1 LRVFLRLRASRFTRA
16 ATKIIWARLAAVG
29 VGLLIM
35 VASCATDESS
45 PDRAP
50 AATSTPNPPTT
61 LSTPDSGPSGQS
73 AKRPGAKPQRTSAT
87 VVMNGD
93 LLWHNTLW
101 FGAKEDARRRGKG
114 GYDFAPLL
122 AGMKPVIAPADLAI
136 CHEEV
141 PLAGPGGPYRNYPV
155 FAAPPHVVKAIAA
168 TGYDVCTT
176 ASNHAVDQG
185 FAGVKRT
192 LDDLDHAKIA
202 HAGTARTKAESER
215 PTIFTTRQE
224 VKIGIVAATFSLNG
238 IPMPKGKPWAV
249 QRMSAKNLLAQAHRA
264 RAAGADIVLAAV
276 HVGTE
281 YSTSENAQQVKLAR
295 ALTASPD
302 VDLVYMHHPH
312 VVQPWTTMNKKWVLY
327 GVGNAV
333 AQQVAPRTY
342 EGATGRF
349 TFTRV
354 GNGRFT
360 VSKAEYIPTL
370 VTAYRPGRPAR
381 LYQVSAALKTAKG
394 SFRGRL
400 LDAQR
405 RTTATVTRKHPQG
418 LMRG

>member
-1 LRVFLRLRASRFTRA
+1 MLILLSGCLSYGPVARS
-16 ATKIIWARLAAVG
+16 ATLPRPT
-29 VGLLIM
+29 
-35 VASCATDESS
+35 ATLNNPIPNSS
-45 PDRAP
+45 P
-50 AATSTPNPPTT
+50 
-61 LSTPDSGPSGQS
+61 SGPSTARLPS
-73 AKRPGAKPQRTSAT
+73 NSRPNTVT

-101 FGAKEDARRRGKG
+101 YGAKEDARRRGHG

-122 AGMKPVIAPADLAI
+122 AGLKPVIASADLAI

-141 PLAGPGGPYRNYPV
+141 PLARPGGPYRNYPL
-155 FAAPPHVVKAIAA
+155 FAAPPQVVPAIAA

-176 ASNHAVDQG
+176 ASNHSIDQG
-185 FAGVKRT
+185 FDGLKRT
-192 LDDLDHAKIA
+192 LDDLDQAKVA

-215 PTIFTTRQE
+215 PTIFATRQGI
-224 VKIGIVAATFSLNG
+224 KIGIVAATVSLNG
-238 IPMPKGKPWAV
+238 LPMPNGKPWAV
-249 QRMSAKNLLAQAHRA
+249 HRASAGDLLRQARRA
-264 RAAGADIVLAAV
+264 RAAGADIVIAAV
-276 HVGTE
+276 HAGTE
-281 YSTSENAQQVKLAR
+281 YSTRENGQQVALAR

-302 VDLVYMHHPH
+302 VDLVYMHHSH
-312 VVQPWTTMNKKWVLY
+312 VVQPWTKVNKKWVLY
-327 GVGNAV
+327 SVGNTV
-333 AQQVAPRTY
+333 AQHATNAPRGH

-370 VTAYRPGRPAR
+370 VTRYQPGLPAR
-381 LYQVSAALKTAKG
+381 LYQISTALKSADG
-394 SFRGRL
+394 SFRDRL

-405 RTTATVTRKHPQG
+405 RTSAVVTHKDPPR

>member
-1 LRVFLRLRASRFTRA
+1 MSGCA
-16 ATKIIWARLAAVG
+16 AKEPDIPTPAQGTTVGPAV
-29 VGLLIM
+29 
-35 VASCATDESS
+35 S
-45 PDRAP
+45 PSEP
-50 AATSTPNPPTT
+50 TATST
-61 LSTPDSGPSGQS
+61 SSGQPTQ
-73 AKRPGAKPQRTSAT
+73 RPPAKPQRTNVT

-101 FGAKEDARRRGKG
+101 YSAKEDAGRRGKG

-122 AGMKPVIAPADLAI
+122 AGMKPVIASADLAI

-141 PLAGPGGPYRNYPV
+141 PLAPAAGPYRNYPQ
-155 FAAPPHVVKAIAA
+155 FAAPPQVVKAISV

-192 LDDLDHAKIA
+192 LDDLDRAKIA
-202 HAGTARTKAESER
+202 HSGTARTKAESER
-215 PTIFTTRQE
+215 PTIFTTRQG
-224 VKIGIVAATFSLNG
+224 VKIGIIAATFSLNG
-238 IPMPKGKPWAV
+238 LPMPKGKPWAV
-249 QRMSAKNLLAQAHRA
+249 HRMSASGLLSQAHRA

-281 YSTSENAQQVKLAR
+281 YSTSENSQQVKLAR

-327 GVGNAV
+327 GVGNTV
-333 AQQVAPRTY
+333 AQQEANNTY

-370 VTAYRPGRPAR
+370 VTSYRPGRPAR

-394 SFRGRL
+394 SFRSRL

-405 RTTATVTRKHPQG
+405 RTTGVVMRKHPKG
-418 LMRG
+418 LTRG

>member
-1 LRVFLRLRASRFTRA
+1 LTVSP
-16 ATKIIWARLAAVG
+16 ARLAAFG
-29 VGLLIM
+29 IGLSIM
-35 VASCATDESS
+35 LSGCAGNEPSVRTPTQASTPS
-45 PDRAP
+45 P
-50 AATSTPNPPTT
+50 AATLGSSPTPSAQST
-61 LSTPDSGPSGQS
+61 Q
-73 AKRPGAKPQRTSAT
+73 RPLAKPKRTSVT

-101 FGAKEDARRRGKG
+101 FGAREDARRRGHG

-122 AGMKPVIAPADLAI
+122 AGMKPVIASADMAI

-141 PLAGPGGPYRNYPV
+141 PLAPPGGPYRNYPL
-155 FAAPPHVVKAIAA
+155 FSAPPDVVKAIVA

-185 FAGVKRT
+185 FAGLKRT
-192 LDDLDHAKIA
+192 LDDLDRAKIP
-202 HAGTARTKAESER
+202 HVGTARTKAESER

-224 VKIGIVAATFSLNG
+224 VKIGIIAATFSLNG
-238 IPMPKGKPWAV
+238 LHMPKGKPWAV
-249 QRMSAKNLLAQAHRA
+249 HRLKTSGLLRQAHRT

-276 HVGTE
+276 HIGTE
-281 YSTSENAQQVKLAR
+281 YSTRENAQQVALAR

-312 VVQPWTTMNKKWVLY
+312 VVQPWTIVNKKWVLY
-327 GVGNAV
+327 GVGNTV
-333 AQQVAPRTY
+333 AQQESNRTY

-360 VSKAEYIPTL
+360 VSRAEYIPTL
-370 VTAYRPGRPAR
+370 VTFYQPGRPAR
-381 LYQVSAALKTAKG
+381 LYHVSAALKTAKG
-394 SFRGRL
+394 SFRARL
-400 LDAQR
+400 LEAQR
-405 RTTATVTRKHPQG
+405 HTTATVTRKHPQG
-418 LMRG
+418 LKRG

>member
-1 LRVFLRLRASRFTRA
+1 VPSQ
-16 ATKIIWARLAAVG
+16 
-29 VGLLIM
+29 
-35 VASCATDESS
+35 SSS
-45 PDRAP
+45 PQP
-50 AATSTPNPPTT
+50 SKAAAQPRRINV
-61 LSTPDSGPSGQS
+61 
-73 AKRPGAKPQRTSAT
+73 T

-101 FGAKEDARRRGKG
+101 YGAKEDARRHGKG

-122 AGMKPVIAPADLAI
+122 AGMKPVISSADLAI

-141 PLAGPGGPYRNYPV
+141 PLARPGGPYRNYPV
-155 FAAPPHVVKAIAA
+155 FAAPPQVVRAISA

-185 FAGVKRT
+185 FAGLKRT
-192 LDDLDHAKIA
+192 LDDLDRAKIG
-202 HAGTARTKAESER
+202 HAGTARSKAESER
-215 PTIFTTRQE
+215 PAIFTTRQG
-224 VKIGIVAATFSLNG
+224 VKIAIIAATFSLNG
-238 IPMPKGKPWAV
+238 IPMPAGKAWAV
-249 QRMSAKNLLAQAHRA
+249 HRMSASGLLRQAHRA

-281 YSTSENAQQVKLAR
+281 YSTSENPQQVKLAR

-327 GVGNAV
+327 GVGNTV
-333 AQQVAPRTY
+333 AQQESPRTY

-354 GNGRFT
+354 DDGRFT
-360 VSKAEYIPTL
+360 VAKAEFIPTL
-370 VTAYRPGRPAR
+370 VTRYRPGRPAR
-381 LYQVSAALKTAKG
+381 LYQVSAVLKRAKG
-394 SFRGRL
+394 SFRSRL
-400 LDAQR
+400 LEGQR
-405 RTTATVTRKHPQG
+405 RTTAVVMRKHPQG
-418 LMRG
+418 LTRG

>member
-1 LRVFLRLRASRFTRA
+1 MLRTG
-16 ATKIIWARLAAVG
+16 LAAVG
-29 VGLLIM
+29 IGLLIM
-35 VASCATDESS
+35 LFGCANDRPVADPTSSASSTATSSESS
-45 PDRAP
+45 PM
-50 AATSTPNPPTT
+50 AT
-61 LSTPDSGPSGQS
+61 PSGQPTKQAPGKP
-73 AKRPGAKPQRTSAT
+73 AKTSVT

-101 FGAKEDARRRGKG
+101 YSAKEDAQRRGKG

-122 AGMKPVIAPADLAI
+122 AGMKPVISSADLAI

-141 PLAGPGGPYRNYPV
+141 PLASPGGPYRNYPL
-155 FAAPPHVVKAIAA
+155 FAAPPHVVKAISA

-185 FAGVKRT
+185 FAGVRRT

-202 HAGTARTKAESER
+202 HAGTARTKAESQR
-215 PTIFTTRQE
+215 PTIFTTRQG
-224 VKIGIVAATFSLNG
+224 VKIGIIAATFSLNG
-238 IPMPKGKPWAV
+238 IPMPAGKPWAV
-249 QRMSAKNLLAQAHRA
+249 QRMSAKNLLGQAHRA

-281 YSTSENAQQVKLAR
+281 YSTRENGQQVALAR

-302 VDLVYMHHPH
+302 IDLVYMHHPH
-312 VVQPWTTMNKKWVLY
+312 VVQPWTMINKKWVLF
-327 GVGNAV
+327 GVGNTV
-333 AQQVAPRTY
+333 AQQEADRTY

-354 GNGRFT
+354 GNRRFT

-370 VTAYRPGRPAR
+370 VTFYQPGRPAR
-381 LYQVSAALKTAKG
+381 LYQVSAKLKTAKG
-394 SFRGRL
+394 SFRTRL
-400 LDAQR
+400 LEAQR
-405 RTTATVTRKHPQG
+405 RTTSVVMGKQPKG
-418 LMRG
+418 LVRG

>member
-1 LRVFLRLRASRFTRA
+1 V
-16 ATKIIWARLAAVG
+16 
-29 VGLLIM
+29 
-35 VASCATDESS
+35 
-45 PDRAP
+45 
-50 AATSTPNPPTT
+50 
-61 LSTPDSGPSGQS
+61 
-73 AKRPGAKPQRTSAT
+73 T

-101 FGAKEDARRRGKG
+101 YGAKEDAQRRGHG

-122 AGMKPVIAPADLAI
+122 AGMKPVIASADMAI

-141 PLAGPGGPYRNYPV
+141 PLARPGGPYRNDPLV
-155 FAAPPHVVKAIAA
+155 AAPPQVVRAIAA

-185 FAGVKRT
+185 FAGLKRT
-192 LDDLDHAKIA
+192 LDDLDRARIPHV
-202 HAGTARTKAESER
+202 GTARTKAESVR
-215 PTIFTTRQE
+215 PTIFTTKQG
-224 VKIGIVAATFSLNG
+224 VKIAVVAATFSLNG
-238 IPMPKGKPWAV
+238 LPMPTAKPWAV
-249 QRMSAKNLLAQAHRA
+249 QRMSARGLLGQARRA

-281 YSTSENAQQVKLAR
+281 YSTSENAQQLKLAR

-312 VVQPWTTMNKKWVLY
+312 VVQPWTMVNKKWVLY
-327 GVGNAV
+327 GVGNTV
-333 AQQVAPRTY
+333 AQQEPNRTY
-342 EGATGRF
+342 EGATGRL

-370 VTAYRPGRPAR
+370 VTYYRPGQPAR
-381 LYQVSAALKTAKG
+381 LYRVSAALKTAKG
-394 SFRGRL
+394 SFRSRL

-405 RTTATVTRKHPQG
+405 RTTAVVMRKHPEG

>member
-1 LRVFLRLRASRFTRA
+1 MGTP
-16 ATKIIWARLAAVG
+16 ARLAAAWI
-29 VGLLIM
+29 GLLMILS
-35 VASCATDESS
+35 SCADAQPAGERT
-45 PDRAP
+45 PTAPTPIP
-50 AATSTPNPPTT
+50 AATS
-61 LSTPDSGPSGQS
+61 STPAAGPSSGQPTKQP
-73 AKRPGAKPQRTSAT
+73 AAKPQRTSVT

-101 FGAKEDARRRGKG
+101 YSAKEDARRRGRG

-122 AGMKPVIAPADLAI
+122 AGMKPVVASADLAI

-141 PLAGPGGPYRNYPV
+141 PLAPAGGPYRNYPL
-155 FAAPPHVVKAIAA
+155 FSAPPHVVNAIKA

-185 FAGVKRT
+185 FAGVRRT
-192 LDDLDHAKIA
+192 LDDLDRAKIG
-202 HAGTARTKAESER
+202 HAGTARSNAESQR
-215 PTIFTTRQE
+215 SMIFTTRQGI
-224 VKIGIVAATFSLNG
+224 KIGIVAATFSLNG
-238 IPMPKGKPWAV
+238 LPMPKGKPWAV
-249 QRMSAKNLLAQAHRA
+249 HRLSSKELLSQARRA

-276 HVGTE
+276 HIGTE
-281 YSTSENAQQVKLAR
+281 YSTQENAQQVALAR

-312 VVQPWTTMNKKWVLY
+312 VVQPWTIVNKKWVLY
-327 GVGNAV
+327 GVGNTV
-333 AQQVAPRTY
+333 AQQEPPRTY

-349 TFTRV
+349 TFSRV

-370 VTAYRPGRPAR
+370 VTLYQPGNPAR
-381 LYQVSAALKTAKG
+381 LYHVSAALKTAKG
-394 SFRGRL
+394 SFRRRL

-405 RTTATVTRKHPQG
+405 RTTAVVTRKHPPG
-418 LMRG
+418 LTRS

>member
-1 LRVFLRLRASRFTRA
+1 LKTRPA
-16 ATKIIWARLAAVG
+16 WLAALG
-29 VGLLIM
+29 IGLSVM
-35 VASCATDESS
+35 VSGCTANEPAARTPAPPPHASA
-45 PDRAP
+45 
-50 AATSTPNPPTT
+50 AATSNSPTSSPTT
-61 LSTPDSGPSGQS
+61 PAQPTQRVPT
-73 AKRPGAKPQRTSAT
+73 KPKRTSVT

-101 FGAKEDARRRGKG
+101 FGAREDARRRGHG

-122 AGMKPVIAPADLAI
+122 AGMKPVIASADMAI

-141 PLAGPGGPYRNYPV
+141 PLAPPGGPYRNYPL
-155 FAAPPHVVKAIAA
+155 FAAPPHVVKAIVA

-176 ASNHAVDQG
+176 ASNHAIDQG
-185 FAGVKRT
+185 FAGLRRT
-192 LDDLDHAKIA
+192 LDDLDRAKIP
-202 HAGTARTKAESER
+202 HVGTARTKAESER
-215 PTIFTTRQE
+215 PMIFTTKE
-224 VKIGIVAATFSLNG
+224 GVKIAIVAATFSLNG
-238 IPMPKGKPWAV
+238 LPMPEGKPWAV
-249 QRMSAKNLLAQAHRA
+249 QRLSARSLLRQAHRA
-264 RAAGADIVLAAV
+264 RTAGADIVLAAV

-295 ALTASPD
+295 TLTASPD

-327 GVGNAV
+327 GVGNTV
-333 AQQVAPRTY
+333 AQQEANRTY

-349 TFTRV
+349 TFTRT

-370 VTAYRPGRPAR
+370 VTIYRPGRPAR

-394 SFRGRL
+394 SFRSRL
-400 LDAQR
+400 LEAQR
-405 RTTATVTRKHPQG
+405 RTTAVVMRKHPPG
-418 LMRG
+418 LTRG